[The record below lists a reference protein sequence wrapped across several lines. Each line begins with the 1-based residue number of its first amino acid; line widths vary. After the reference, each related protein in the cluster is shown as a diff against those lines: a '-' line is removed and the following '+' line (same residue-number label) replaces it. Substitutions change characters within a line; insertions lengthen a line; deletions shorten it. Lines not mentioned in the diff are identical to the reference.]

1 MIVLYLLLV
10 FVTGCASQR
19 YYYSPEVAKVLE
31 KNDYQ
36 LRSISSFIQKDYSS
50 KKAFFD
56 YYTKQTS
63 NKNPFMIH
71 DLKSRLADLK
81 LKRDAILARSHY
93 IKSINAELLN
103 KVSETQ
109 KVEQKDP
116 LFNQIESF
124 TTVSNLDAK
133 NLYDDVEKYQK
144 SSEDF
149 IRFTMLTRNSLF
161 KTKQQ

>member
-1 MIVLYLLLV
+1 
-10 FVTGCASQR
+10 
-19 YYYSPEVAKVLE
+19 
-31 KNDYQ
+31 
-36 LRSISSFIQKDYSS
+36 
-50 KKAFFD
+50 
-56 YYTKQTS
+56 
-63 NKNPFMIH
+63 MIH